1 MEFTGFTFEH
11 TFTNVSSET
20 LEIFFHRV
28 SDRYGVSF
36 LKYGGN
42 FPSSQILVIPKNI
55 LLRNVFWSLWNRW
68 ITQRELVWNR
78 CYLCT
83 IQTVVVLNWMIWL
96 KRCFISSPKYTGN
109 ESMEIYQLRW
119 KYSCSCWRI
128 SSLSVCKKNIVF
140 NIAKSGKEVEKFP
153 LFPPAMI
160 QKWKFPPLFHLEFYK
175 KWKKVFLKWK
185 FPLFPP
191 LKEAL
196 FSRNIAYLY

>member
-42 FPSSQILVIPKNI
+42 FPSSQMLVIPKNI

-83 IQTVVVLNWMIWL
+83 IQTVVFLNWMIYDWKGAL
-96 KRCFISSPKYTGN
+96 YRLLNTLEMSRWKFISYGENIAVHAGEFPAFPSAKKTLFSTLQKV
-109 ESMEIYQLRW
+109 EKRW
-119 KYSCSCWRI
+119 KNFHFFHLQWYKSGNCHLFSTW
-128 SSLSVCKKNIVF
+128 SF
-140 NIAKSGKEVEKFP
+140 TKSGKKF
-153 LFPPAMI
+153 F
-160 QKWKFPPLFHLEFYK
+160 KNGNFHFFHL
-175 KWKKVFLKWK
+175 
-185 FPLFPP
+185 
-191 LKEAL
+191 
-196 FSRNIAYLY
+196 

>member
-128 SSLSVCKKNIVF
+128 SSLSVCKKTLYSTLQKVEKRWKNF
-140 NIAKSGKEVEKFP
+140 HFFHLQWYKSGNFHLFSTWSFAKSGKK
-153 LFPPAMI
+153 
-160 QKWKFPPLFHLEFYK
+160 
-175 KWKKVFLKWK
+175 FLKR
-185 FPLFPP
+185 
-191 LKEAL
+191 EIST
-196 FSRNIAYLY
+196 FSTSKGSSGH

>member
-128 SSLSVCKKNIVF
+128 SSLSVCKKKHCF
-140 NIAKSGKEVEKFP
+140 
-153 LFPPAMI
+153 
-160 QKWKFPPLFHLEFYK
+160 QHCK
-175 KWKKVFLKWK
+175 KWKRGGKISTFYTCNDTKVDISTS
-185 FPLFPP
+185 FPP
-191 LKEAL
+191 GVLQKVEKS
-196 FSRNIAYLY
+196 F